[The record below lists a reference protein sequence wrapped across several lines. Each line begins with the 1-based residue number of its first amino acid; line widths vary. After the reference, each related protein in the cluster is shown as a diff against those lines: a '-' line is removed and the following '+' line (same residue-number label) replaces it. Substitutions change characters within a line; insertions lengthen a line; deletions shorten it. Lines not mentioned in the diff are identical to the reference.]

1 MWVLVIVFVRYGI
14 IDNSL
19 RVKERVDWM
28 VFHSVYK
35 YLHESTSD
43 KESVILSPV
52 KPVYTLR
59 KNREIKTVS
68 VKIVSVLT
76 KPTCSFDSA

>member
-1 MWVLVIVFVRYGI
+1 
-14 IDNSL
+14 
-19 RVKERVDWM
+19 M

-68 VKIVSVLT
+68 VKTVSVLT